1 MWRMHLQVRS
11 VEEVLEVGQEL
22 EVLCLG
28 RDGRGFIRVSRRALL
43 EPIEPQTPP
52 RMPPTPRTAEPQKS
66 E

>member
-43 EPIEPQTPP
+43 DAPEPQTPP
-52 RMPPTPRTAEPQKS
+52 RTPPTRRTADPQKS
-66 E
+66 D